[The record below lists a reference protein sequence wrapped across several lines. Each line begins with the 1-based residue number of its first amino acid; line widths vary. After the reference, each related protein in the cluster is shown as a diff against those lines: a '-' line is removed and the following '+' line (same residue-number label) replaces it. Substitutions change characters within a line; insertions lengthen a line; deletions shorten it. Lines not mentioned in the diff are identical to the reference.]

1 MYDPSTP
8 YNDPNL
14 TAAQTSADNAANT
27 AVQYQSASS
36 VLPNLLKT
44 AINEKIDYNK
54 GLIEAKNKSMVD
66 YFNAP
71 SAARLQYQDIFNPFQ
86 REALVEQAKN
96 NAYLPYANNQDALTQ
111 RMGSLTDII
120 NAATGA
126 FGAQS
131 NAAQGAASLAQNKYQ
146 NLFSL
151 AGAKSSGLAAQ
162 QSQKNWEYEQTHAKP
177 SSAAP
182 KSKIEQEIEDEIWR
196 RLHPNG
202 DGNGVVPTETPPT
215 YSPGKIGTLSKG
227 GQYIYAKDPDT
238 GMGEWMVNLGYNS
251 AATTQSNSNVN
262 ERQSIV
268 DKVSQ
273 AAGGI

>member
-86 REALVEQAKN
+86 REALVQQSTN

-111 RMGSLTDII
+111 RMGSLSDII
-120 NAATGA
+120 NAATGT
-126 FGAQS
+126 FGAQA
-131 NAAQGAASLAQNKYQ
+131 NAAQGAASLAQNRYS

-151 AGAKSSGLAAQ
+151 AGAKSQGLAAQ
-162 QSQKNWEYEQTHAKP
+162 QAQKNWQYEQTHAKP
-177 SSAAP
+177 TG
-182 KSKIEQEIEDEIWR
+182 
-196 RLHPNG
+196 G
-202 DGNGVVPTETPPT
+202 DGSDLGLGDLFTVDANGNLVLKSVNTGTGSTPTEPKPVISPQLVTKMNSSSIN
-215 YSPGKIGTLSKG
+215 YRSPG
-227 GQYIYAKDPDT
+227 GQWIWDKQGADWVP
-238 GMGEWMVNLGYNS
+238 
-251 AATTQSNSNVN
+251 
-262 ERQSIV
+262 IV
-268 DKVSQ
+268 E
-273 AAGGI
+273 

>member
-14 TAAQTSADNAANT
+14 TSAQTSADNAANT

-86 REALVEQAKN
+86 REALVQQSTN

-126 FGAQS
+126 FGGMT
-131 NAAQGAASLAQNKYQ
+131 NAAQGAASLAQNRYS

-162 QSQKNWEYEQTHAKP
+162 QAQKNWEYEQTHTKP
-177 SSAAP
+177 SGGSSSLQEFQDFADWWNKQQGNQTDKNDTTTYQEPPMSPARAG
-182 KSKIEQEIEDEIWR
+182 IEKEW
-196 RLHPNG
+196 PVG
-202 DGNGVVPTETPPT
+202 SGVVWV
-215 YSPGKIGTLSKG
+215 SNNMG
-227 GQYIYAKDPDT
+227 GWD
-238 GMGEWMVNLGYNS
+238 
-251 AATTQSNSNVN
+251 
-262 ERQSIV
+262 
-268 DKVSQ
+268 
-273 AAGGI
+273 

>member
-86 REALVEQAKN
+86 REALVQQSTN

-111 RMGSLTDII
+111 RMGSLSDII
-120 NAATGA
+120 NAATGT
-126 FGAQS
+126 FGAQA
-131 NAAQGAASLAQNKYQ
+131 NAAQGAASLAQNRYS

-151 AGAKSSGLAAQ
+151 AGAKSQGLAAQ
-162 QSQKNWEYEQTHAKP
+162 QAQKNWEYEQTH
-177 SSAAP
+177 SASGGSGGLGDLTP
-182 KSKIEQEIEDEIWR
+182 TVPTNNEGTKSPPTEPQPIN
-196 RLHPNG
+196 LPPNG
-202 DGNGVVPTETPPT
+202 PQYANTKWRSPEGQWEWNNQYQAWVP
-215 YSPGKIGTLSKG
+215 
-227 GQYIYAKDPDT
+227 A
-238 GMGEWMVNLGYNS
+238 GESSV
-251 AATTQSNSNVN
+251 TN
-262 ERQSIV
+262 EI
-268 DKVSQ
+268 
-273 AAGGI
+273 